1 MSEEKITVTS
11 SEERRFS
18 PPKSFVDKAFVKS
31 HDERMK
37 IWKESV
43 ENSDAF
49 WLKAAKELQPSLILS
64 DIMIIVLSQI

>member
-1 MSEEKITVTS
+1 MSEEKKITVYS
-11 SEERRFS
+11 QEERRFD

-43 ENSDAF
+43 DNPDEF
-49 WLKAAKELQPSLILS
+49 WLKAAK
-64 DIMIIVLSQI
+64 